1 MVAEVQQYF
10 ADHGASHIAVLGKT
24 NQYAPLLLTTP
35 AEIAQAAAGTVSLGL
50 QAQTHT
56 EPVSAM
62 MVAAFGDPGLA
73 MLRAQ
78 VSVPVVGIG
87 ESAFMIAAHNG
98 RRFGIVT
105 ITPDADLLASF
116 SAKAHQLGIA
126 QQYGGTW
133 LTQGDAHHLLA
144 NHQQLDKALTGAI
157 HLAIAD
163 GVAAVII
170 GGGPLSAA
178 AQRLQPQFSI
188 PLISPVVAAANAVLD
203 KLS

>member
-10 ADHGASHIAVLGKT
+10 VSQGESQITVIGHT
-24 NQYAPLLLTTP
+24 NRQAPLLLTTP
-35 AEIAQAAAGTVSLGL
+35 AEIEQAAAGVVRLGL
-50 QAQTHT
+50 QAQ
-56 EPVSAM
+56 VKQASAM

-78 VSVPVVGIG
+78 VLVPVVGIG
-87 ESAFMIAAHNG
+87 ESAFMTAAHNG

-116 SAKAHQLGIA
+116 STKAHQLGIA

-203 KLS
+203 KLN

>member
-1 MVAEVQQYF
+1 MVAEVQQCF
-10 ADHGASHIAVLGKT
+10 AMQDESRITVLGKT
-24 NQYAPLLLTTP
+24 NPQAPLLLTTP
-35 AEIAQAAAGTVSLGL
+35 AKIAQAAAGVVSLGL
-50 QAQTHT
+50 QAHT
-56 EPVSAM
+56 EQATAI
-62 MVAAFGDPGLA
+62 MVAAFGDPGVA
-73 MLRAQ
+73 ALRAQ

-87 ESAFMIAAHNG
+87 ESAFMAAAHNG

-116 SAKAHQLGIA
+116 SAKANQLGVA

-133 LTQGDAHHLLA
+133 LTHGDAHHLLA
-144 NHQQLDKALTGAI
+144 SPQQLDSALANAI

-163 GVAAVII
+163 GIEAIII

-178 AQRLQPQFSI
+178 AQRLQPQFTI
-188 PLISPVVAAANAVLD
+188 PLISPVTAAAQAVLD

>member
-1 MVAEVQQYF
+1 MVAEVQQYL
-10 ADHGASHIAVLGKT
+10 ALQGESQITVIGNT
-24 NQYAPLLLTTP
+24 NQQAPLLLTTP
-35 AEIAQAAAGTVSLGL
+35 AEIEQAAAGVVRLGL
-50 QAQTHT
+50 QAQT
-56 EPVSAM
+56 EQASAM

-73 MLRAQ
+73 VLRAQ

-87 ESAFMIAAHNG
+87 ESAFMAAAHNG

-116 SAKAHQLGIA
+116 SAKGHQLGVGK
-126 QQYGGTW
+126 QYGGTW
-133 LTQGDAHHLLA
+133 VTQGDAHQLLA

-203 KLS
+203 KLN

>member
-1 MVAEVQQYF
+1 MVAEAQQYF
-10 ADHGASHIAVLGKT
+10 TDHGASHIAVLGKT
-24 NQYAPLLLTTP
+24 NQHAPLLLTTP
-35 AEIAQAAAGTVSLGL
+35 AEIAQAAAGVVSLGL
-50 QAQTHT
+50 QAQTQT
-56 EPVSAM
+56 EQAAAM

-73 MLRAQ
+73 ALRAQ

-87 ESAFMIAAHNG
+87 ESAFMAAARNG

-126 QQYGGTW
+126 QQFCGTW
-133 LTQGDAHHLLA
+133 VTQGDAHQLLA
-144 NHQQLDKALTGAI
+144 NHQQLDKALAGAI
-157 HLAIAD
+157 HLAMAA
-163 GVAAVII
+163 GVGAIII

-178 AQRLQPQFSI
+178 AQRLQPQFTI
-188 PLISPVVAAANAVLD
+188 PLISPVNAAAKAVLD